1 MHRRGP
7 LVYVLKITKSHETF
21 FKFGH
26 LKFRNNQ
33 IILFPSNS
41 TIKQHQAVSSISF
54 NRSTRPDNGNKT
66 CMRVGCNNTPKK
78 GQDYCKNHKRK
89 SKCQFK
95 GCGNTTKS
103 HLRYCGLHYLE
114 GVDRNKEVNES
125 RANFS
130 SDSATVSNSIGVCK
144 GCKVPLSARKEYCKS
159 CKRDNQT
166 LPRLEKRFAYSMDA

>member
-1 MHRRGP
+1 MLVYVHIGTVVAVYASKGP

-114 GVDRNKEVNES
+114 GVERNKEVMSQEQPS
-125 RANFS
+125 LQIQQLSQIAS
-130 SDSATVSNSIGVCK
+130 VSA
-144 GCKVPLSARKEYCKS
+144 KVVKFL
-159 CKRDNQT
+159 
-166 LPRLEKRFAYSMDA
+166 